1 MTLDY
6 RLFGLKIRSALRLS
20 MLAPG
25 PEAGA
30 DPDVT
35 IEAGGL
41 AEALPQ
47 ARLSAPLYEID
58 PGVILLRIPGVGRFL
73 VEGGRRITVD
83 AAPGVDAASLELY
96 LLGSAMGALC
106 QQRGLLPLHASAV
119 QVGGAC
125 VAFTGHSGAGK
136 STMAASLAERGY
148 PLVCDDVCVVSA
160 GPGGDVL
167 VSAADPRVKLW
178 ADGLDSMKIGVEGLR
193 AVRSDV
199 TKYHVPVSGV
209 TGEEPI
215 RLAAVYVLAERDGER
230 CIEALHGF
238 AAVMAL
244 AENTYRSEFIEPL
257 GLSRQHFAHCGAIAR
272 AARVRRLTRPR
283 EFSGIGRTVADL
295 ERDWRDLGLATG

>member
-1 MTLDY
+1 
-6 RLFGLKIRSALRLS
+6 
-20 MLAPG
+20 
-25 PEAGA
+25 
-30 DPDVT
+30 
-35 IEAGGL
+35 
-41 AEALPQ
+41 
-47 ARLSAPLYEID
+47 
-58 PGVILLRIPGVGRFL
+58 
-73 VEGGRRITVD
+73 VD
-83 AAPGVDAASLELY
+83 APSLELY
-96 LLGSAMGALC
+96 LLGSAIGALC

-125 VAFTGHSGAGK
+125 VAFTGRSGAGK
-136 STMAASLAERGY
+136 STMAASLAELGY

-178 ADGLDSMKIGVEGLR
+178 ADGLSSMKIGVEGLR

-209 TGEEPI
+209 SGEEPI

-238 AAVMAL
+238 DAVMAL

-272 AARVRRLTRPR
+272 AARIRRLTRPR
-283 EFSGIGRTVADL
+283 EFAGIGRTVADL
-295 ERDWRDLGLATG
+295 EGDWRALGLASG